1 MVLRVV
7 MVEQPST
14 IKAQPQARARATSF
28 VRIAKNKEHTALTF
42 LKLALHIVRETCS
55 TKIQWNADKFGGM
68 QQCSRTKNLGSP
80 HRILLQLLDNL
91 VSI

>member
-42 LKLALHIVRETCS
+42 LKLAIVRETCS